1 MGGAFGPSRFTIP
14 NGTAVGEACGW
25 SVVGITPYP
34 ALSIRQLRNSSCAI
48 LPFCIPSIQ
57 HYLGCA
63 HLHIITLAAQKGGVG
78 KTTLAVNLAVA
89 AEAAGIK
96 TALFDLD
103 PQESATAWSER
114 RTAESPHVEP
124 ISARRLDQAIDAAE
138 ASGFGLT
145 IIDTPPAAGAEAAAA
160 AQRADLV
167 VIPCRPSLI
176 DLDAIKRT
184 AQLITSTGRTGV
196 VVLNAAPPT
205 ATTLLDDART
215 LAEATGLRVAR
226 AVLRE
231 RSAYRA
237 AWPYGLGV
245 IEHEPKGKAALEIAA
260 LQKHIFDDLMNCTP
274 ANVKA

>member
-1 MGGAFGPSRFTIP
+1 M
-14 NGTAVGEACGW
+14 
-25 SVVGITPYP
+25 
-34 ALSIRQLRNSSCAI
+34 Q
-48 LPFCIPSIQ
+48 
-57 HYLGCA
+57 
-63 HLHIITLAAQKGGVG
+63 IITLAAQKGGDG

-89 AEAAGIK
+89 AQAAGIK

-114 RTAESPHVEP
+114 RTAELPHVEP
-124 ISARRLDQAIDAAE
+124 ISARRLNQSIDAAE
-138 ASGFGLT
+138 ANGFALT
-145 IIDTPPAAGAEAAAA
+145 IIDTPPAAGSEAAAA
-160 AQRADLV
+160 AQRAALV

-184 AQLITSTGRTGV
+184 AQLITSTGRMGA

-245 IEHEPKGKAALEIAA
+245 IEHEPKGKAAQEIAA
-260 LQKHIFDDLMNCTP
+260 LQKHLFDDLISCTP

>member
-1 MGGAFGPSRFTIP
+1 M
-14 NGTAVGEACGW
+14 
-25 SVVGITPYP
+25 
-34 ALSIRQLRNSSCAI
+34 Q
-48 LPFCIPSIQ
+48 
-57 HYLGCA
+57 
-63 HLHIITLAAQKGGVG
+63 IITLAAQKGGVG

-89 AEAAGIK
+89 AQAAGIR

-114 RTAESPHVEP
+114 REAELPHVEP

-138 ASGFGLT
+138 ANGFALT

-184 AQLITSTGRTGV
+184 AQLITSTGRAGV

-205 ATTLLDDART
+205 ASTLLDDART

-226 AVLRE
+226 TVLRE

-245 IEHEPKGKAALEIAA
+245 IEPEPKGKAAQEVAA
-260 LQKHIFDDLMNCTP
+260 LQKHLLDDLINCTP

>member
-1 MGGAFGPSRFTIP
+1 L
-14 NGTAVGEACGW
+14 
-25 SVVGITPYP
+25 Y
-34 ALSIRQLRNSSCAI
+34 
-48 LPFCIPSIQ
+48 
-57 HYLGCA
+57 
-63 HLHIITLAAQKGGVG
+63 IITLAAQKGGVG

-89 AEAAGIK
+89 AQAAGIK

-114 RTAESPHVEP
+114 REAELPHVEP
-124 ISARRLDQAIDAAE
+124 ISARRLDQAVNAAE
-138 ASGFGLT
+138 ANGFAVT

-160 AQRADLV
+160 AQRADIV

-184 AQLITSTGRTGV
+184 AQLITSTGRPGV

-205 ATTLLDDART
+205 ASTLLNDART
-215 LAEATGLRVAR
+215 LAEATGLQVAR

-231 RSAYRA
+231 RSVYRA

-245 IEHEPKGKAALEIAA
+245 SEHEPNGKAAQEVAA
-260 LQKHIFDDLMNCTP
+260 LHKHIFNDLLNCAP
-274 ANVKA
+274 ANLKV

>member
-1 MGGAFGPSRFTIP
+1 MH
-14 NGTAVGEACGW
+14 V
-25 SVVGITPYP
+25 IT
-34 ALSIRQLRNSSCAI
+34 
-48 LPFCIPSIQ
+48 F
-57 HYLGCA
+57 
-63 HLHIITLAAQKGGVG
+63 AAQKGGVG

-89 AEAAGIK
+89 AQSAGMK

-114 RTAESPHVEP
+114 RVAELPHVEP
-124 ISARRLDQAIDAAE
+124 ISARRLDQAIDAA
-138 ASGFGLT
+138 ASGGFDLV

-167 VIPCRPSLI
+167 LIPCRPSLI

-184 AQLITSTGRTGV
+184 AQLITSTGKTGF

-215 LAEATGLRVAR
+215 LAEATGLKVAR
-226 AVLRE
+226 AVVRE

-245 IEHEPKGKAALEIAA
+245 TEHEPNGKAAQEIRSLRQFLVDG
-260 LQKHIFDDLMNCTP
+260 LQACTP
-274 ANVKA
+274 AHVKA

>member
-1 MGGAFGPSRFTIP
+1 M
-14 NGTAVGEACGW
+14 
-25 SVVGITPYP
+25 
-34 ALSIRQLRNSSCAI
+34 Q
-48 LPFCIPSIQ
+48 
-57 HYLGCA
+57 
-63 HLHIITLAAQKGGVG
+63 IITLAAQKGGVG

-89 AEAAGIK
+89 AQAAGIK

-114 RTAESPHVEP
+114 RKAEFPHVEP

-138 ASGFGLT
+138 ANGFALT

-160 AQRADLV
+160 AQRANIV

-184 AQLITSTGRTGV
+184 AQLITSIGRTAV

-245 IEHEPKGKAALEIAA
+245 VEHEPKGKAAQEVAA
-260 LQKHIFDDLMNCTP
+260 LQKHILDDLMNCTP

>member
-1 MGGAFGPSRFTIP
+1 MH
-14 NGTAVGEACGW
+14 V
-25 SVVGITPYP
+25 
-34 ALSIRQLRNSSCAI
+34 
-48 LPFCIPSIQ
+48 
-57 HYLGCA
+57 
-63 HLHIITLAAQKGGVG
+63 ITLAAQKGGVG

-89 AEAAGIK
+89 AQAAGIK

-114 RTAESPHVEP
+114 RKAELPHVEP

-138 ASGFGLT
+138 ANGFKLT

-167 VIPCRPSLI
+167 LIPCRPSLI
-176 DLDAIKRT
+176 DLDAIRRT
-184 AQLITSTGRTGV
+184 AQLITSTGRKGL

-215 LAEATGLRVAR
+215 LAGATGLRVAH

-231 RSAYRA
+231 RSVYRA

-245 IEHEPKGKAALEIAA
+245 IEHEPQGKAAQEIAF
-260 LQKHIFDDLMNCTP
+260 LQKFIFDELKLCTP
-274 ANVKA
+274 ADVKV

>member
-1 MGGAFGPSRFTIP
+1 M
-14 NGTAVGEACGW
+14 
-25 SVVGITPYP
+25 
-34 ALSIRQLRNSSCAI
+34 Q
-48 LPFCIPSIQ
+48 
-57 HYLGCA
+57 
-63 HLHIITLAAQKGGVG
+63 IITLAAQKGGVG

-89 AEAAGIK
+89 AQAAGIK

-114 RTAESPHVEP
+114 REAELPHVEP

-138 ASGFGLT
+138 ANGFALT

-184 AQLITSTGRTGV
+184 SQLITSTGRTGV

-205 ATTLLDDART
+205 ASTLLDDART

-245 IEHEPKGKAALEIAA
+245 IEHEPKGKAALEVAA
-260 LQKHIFDDLMNCTP
+260 LHKHLLDDVINCTP

>member
-1 MGGAFGPSRFTIP
+1 M
-14 NGTAVGEACGW
+14 
-25 SVVGITPYP
+25 
-34 ALSIRQLRNSSCAI
+34 Q
-48 LPFCIPSIQ
+48 
-57 HYLGCA
+57 
-63 HLHIITLAAQKGGVG
+63 IITLAAQKGGVG

-89 AEAAGIK
+89 AQSIGIK

-114 RTAESPHVEP
+114 REAELPHVEP

-138 ASGFGLT
+138 ANGFALT
-145 IIDTPPAAGAEAAAA
+145 IIDTPPAAGAEAVAA

-167 VIPCRPSLI
+167 LIPCRPSLI

-184 AQLITSTGRTGV
+184 AQLISSTGKSGY

-205 ATTLLDDART
+205 ATALLEDART
-215 LAEATGLRVAR
+215 LVEASGLKVAR

-231 RSAYRA
+231 RSVYRA

-245 IEHEPKGKAALEIAA
+245 IEHEPAGKAAQEIASLREFLFEV
-260 LQKHIFDDLMNCTP
+260 LQDCTP

>member
-1 MGGAFGPSRFTIP
+1 MQ
-14 NGTAVGEACGW
+14 V
-25 SVVGITPYP
+25 
-34 ALSIRQLRNSSCAI
+34 
-48 LPFCIPSIQ
+48 
-57 HYLGCA
+57 
-63 HLHIITLAAQKGGVG
+63 ITLAAQKGGVG
-78 KTTLAVNLAVA
+78 KTTLAVNLAIA
-89 AEAAGIK
+89 AQVAGIK

-114 RTAESPHVEP
+114 RNAEFPHVEP
-124 ISARRLDQAIDAAE
+124 ISARRLNQAIDAAE
-138 ASGFGLT
+138 ANGFALT

-184 AQLITSTGRTGV
+184 AQLISSTGRMGV

-215 LAEATGLRVAR
+215 LAGATGLQVAR
-226 AVLRE
+226 VVLRE

-245 IEHEPKGKAALEIAA
+245 MEHEPKSKAALEIAA
-260 LQKHIFDDLMNCTP
+260 LQKFISDELMNCTP
-274 ANVKA
+274 ANMKA

>member
-1 MGGAFGPSRFTIP
+1 M
-14 NGTAVGEACGW
+14 
-25 SVVGITPYP
+25 
-34 ALSIRQLRNSSCAI
+34 Q
-48 LPFCIPSIQ
+48 
-57 HYLGCA
+57 
-63 HLHIITLAAQKGGVG
+63 IITLAAQKGGVG

-89 AEAAGIK
+89 AQAAGIK

-114 RTAESPHVEP
+114 REAELPHVEP

-138 ASGFGLT
+138 ANGFALT

-184 AQLITSTGRTGV
+184 SQLITSTGRTGV

-205 ATTLLDDART
+205 ASTLLDDART

-226 AVLRE
+226 TVLRE

-245 IEHEPKGKAALEIAA
+245 IEHEPKGKAAQEVAA
-260 LQKHIFDDLMNCTP
+260 LHKHLLDDLINCTP

>member
-1 MGGAFGPSRFTIP
+1 MQVITI
-14 NGTAVGEACGW
+14 
-25 SVVGITPYP
+25 
-34 ALSIRQLRNSSCAI
+34 
-48 LPFCIPSIQ
+48 
-57 HYLGCA
+57 
-63 HLHIITLAAQKGGVG
+63 AAQKGGVG

-89 AEAAGIK
+89 AQLVGIK

-114 RTAESPHVEP
+114 RKAELPHVEP
-124 ISARRLDQAIDAAE
+124 ISARRLDQAINAAE
-138 ASGFGLT
+138 ANGFALT

-160 AQRADLV
+160 AQRADIV

-184 AQLITSTGRTGV
+184 AQLITGIGRTGV

-205 ATTLLDDART
+205 ASTLLDDART
-215 LAEATGLRVAR
+215 LIEATGLKVADI
-226 AVLRE
+226 VLRE

-245 IEHEPKGKAALEIAA
+245 NEHEPNGKAAQEVAS
-260 LQKHIFDDLMNCTP
+260 LQKYILDDLISCTS
-274 ANVKA
+274 ARVQD

>member
-1 MGGAFGPSRFTIP
+1 M
-14 NGTAVGEACGW
+14 
-25 SVVGITPYP
+25 
-34 ALSIRQLRNSSCAI
+34 Q
-48 LPFCIPSIQ
+48 
-57 HYLGCA
+57 
-63 HLHIITLAAQKGGVG
+63 IITLAAQKGGVG

-89 AEAAGIK
+89 AQAAGIK

-114 RTAESPHVEP
+114 RTAEYPHVEP
-124 ISARRLDQAIDAAE
+124 ISARRLNQAIDAA
-138 ASGFGLT
+138 AANGFMLT

-160 AQRADLV
+160 AQRANVV

-215 LAEATGLRVAR
+215 LAEAPGLRVAR
-226 AVLRE
+226 VVLRE

-245 IEHEPKGKAALEIAA
+245 VEHEPKGKAALEVIA
-260 LQKHIFDDLMNCTP
+260 LQKHLFEDLMNCTP
-274 ANVKA
+274 AELKA

>member
-1 MGGAFGPSRFTIP
+1 M
-14 NGTAVGEACGW
+14 
-25 SVVGITPYP
+25 
-34 ALSIRQLRNSSCAI
+34 
-48 LPFCIPSIQ
+48 
-57 HYLGCA
+57 
-63 HLHIITLAAQKGGVG
+63 HIITLAAQKGGVG

-89 AEAAGIK
+89 AQAAGIR

-114 RTAESPHVEP
+114 REAELPHVEP

-138 ASGFGLT
+138 ANGFALT

-184 AQLITSTGRTGV
+184 AQLITSTGRAGV

-205 ATTLLDDART
+205 ASTLLDDART

-226 AVLRE
+226 TVLRE

-245 IEHEPKGKAALEIAA
+245 IEHEPKGKAAQEVAA
-260 LQKHIFDDLMNCTP
+260 LQKHLLDDLINCTP

>member
-1 MGGAFGPSRFTIP
+1 M
-14 NGTAVGEACGW
+14 
-25 SVVGITPYP
+25 
-34 ALSIRQLRNSSCAI
+34 Q
-48 LPFCIPSIQ
+48 
-57 HYLGCA
+57 
-63 HLHIITLAAQKGGVG
+63 IITLAAQKGGVG

-89 AEAAGIK
+89 AQAAGIK

-114 RTAESPHVEP
+114 RTAELPHVEP
-124 ISARRLDQAIDAAE
+124 ISARRLNQAIDAAE
-138 ASGFGLT
+138 ANGFALT
-145 IIDTPPAAGAEAAAA
+145 IIDTPPAAGSEAAAA
-160 AQRADLV
+160 AQRADLI

-184 AQLITSTGRTGV
+184 AQLITSTGRPGA

-226 AVLRE
+226 VVLRE

-245 IEHEPKGKAALEIAA
+245 IEHEPKGKAAQEVAA
-260 LQKHIFDDLMNCTP
+260 LQKHLFDDLMSCTP

>member
-1 MGGAFGPSRFTIP
+1 M
-14 NGTAVGEACGW
+14 
-25 SVVGITPYP
+25 
-34 ALSIRQLRNSSCAI
+34 Q
-48 LPFCIPSIQ
+48 
-57 HYLGCA
+57 
-63 HLHIITLAAQKGGVG
+63 IITLAAQKGGVG

-89 AEAAGIK
+89 AQAAGIR

-114 RTAESPHVEP
+114 REAELPHVEP

-138 ASGFGLT
+138 ANGFALT

-184 AQLITSTGRTGV
+184 AQLITSTGRAGV

-205 ATTLLDDART
+205 ASTLLDDART
-215 LAEATGLRVAR
+215 LAEATGRRVAR
-226 AVLRE
+226 TVLRE

-245 IEHEPKGKAALEIAA
+245 IEHEPKGKAAQEVAA
-260 LQKHIFDDLMNCTP
+260 LQKHLLDDLINCTP

>member
-1 MGGAFGPSRFTIP
+1 M
-14 NGTAVGEACGW
+14 
-25 SVVGITPYP
+25 
-34 ALSIRQLRNSSCAI
+34 
-48 LPFCIPSIQ
+48 
-57 HYLGCA
+57 
-63 HLHIITLAAQKGGVG
+63 HIITLAAQKGGVG
-78 KTTLAVNLAVA
+78 KTTLAVNVAVA
-89 AEAAGIK
+89 AQAAGIK

-114 RTAESPHVEP
+114 RTAELPHVEP
-124 ISARRLDQAIDAAE
+124 ISARRLDQAIDAA
-138 ASGFGLT
+138 AANGFALT

-184 AQLITSTGRTGV
+184 AQLINSTGRTGV

-205 ATTLLDDART
+205 ATTLLDDARM

-245 IEHEPKGKAALEIAA
+245 SEHEPKGKAAVEIAV
-260 LQKHIFDDLMNCTP
+260 LQNYLLDQLTTCTP

>member
-1 MGGAFGPSRFTIP
+1 M
-14 NGTAVGEACGW
+14 
-25 SVVGITPYP
+25 
-34 ALSIRQLRNSSCAI
+34 Q
-48 LPFCIPSIQ
+48 
-57 HYLGCA
+57 
-63 HLHIITLAAQKGGVG
+63 IITLAAQKGGVG

-89 AEAAGIK
+89 AQLAGRK

-114 RTAESPHVEP
+114 RKADLPHVEP
-124 ISARRLDQAIDAAE
+124 ISARRLGQAIEAA
-138 ASGFGLT
+138 AANGFELT
-145 IIDTPPAAGAEAAAA
+145 IIDTPPAAGTEAAEAV
-160 AQRADLV
+160 QRADLV

-184 AQLITSTGRTGV
+184 AQLITSTGKTGL

-215 LAEATGLRVAR
+215 LAGATGLRVAR
-226 AVLRE
+226 EVLRE

-245 IEHEPKGKAALEIAA
+245 IEHESKGKAAIEVALLLDFLLEE
-260 LQKHIFDDLMNCTP
+260 LQSCTP
-274 ANVKA
+274 ARVKA

>member
-1 MGGAFGPSRFTIP
+1 M
-14 NGTAVGEACGW
+14 
-25 SVVGITPYP
+25 
-34 ALSIRQLRNSSCAI
+34 
-48 LPFCIPSIQ
+48 
-57 HYLGCA
+57 
-63 HLHIITLAAQKGGVG
+63 HIITLAAQKGGVG

-114 RTAESPHVEP
+114 RTADLPHVEP
-124 ISARRLDQAIDAAE
+124 ISARRLDQAINAA
-138 ASGFGLT
+138 AANGFALT

-184 AQLITSTGRTGV
+184 AQLITSTGRMGV

-237 AWPYGLGV
+237 AWPYGLSV

-260 LQKHIFDDLMNCTP
+260 LQKYLFDDVMNCTP
-274 ANVKA
+274 ANLKA

>member
-1 MGGAFGPSRFTIP
+1 M
-14 NGTAVGEACGW
+14 
-25 SVVGITPYP
+25 
-34 ALSIRQLRNSSCAI
+34 Q
-48 LPFCIPSIQ
+48 
-57 HYLGCA
+57 
-63 HLHIITLAAQKGGVG
+63 IITLAAQKGGVG

-89 AEAAGIK
+89 AQAAGVR

-114 RTAESPHVEP
+114 RTAELPHVEP

-138 ASGFGLT
+138 ASGFALI
-145 IIDTPPAAGAEAAAA
+145 IIDTPPAAGSEAAAA
-160 AQRADLV
+160 AQRADLI

-184 AQLITSTGRTGV
+184 AQLITSTGRNGA

-205 ATTLLDDART
+205 ATTLLEDART

-245 IEHEPKGKAALEIAA
+245 IEHEPMGKAAQEVAA
-260 LQKHIFDDLMNCTP
+260 LQKHLFDDLMGCTP